1 MIQFNMVRF
10 NLFFVTALVMA
21 VASSLS
27 LTGCASKQDQPAA
40 KRTDIMTSSD
50 EPESRRRARIRL
62 ELAVG
67 YYNNGQTTVALDE
80 IKQSINVDASLFEA
94 HNLRGLIY
102 MRLNDFG
109 LAEESF
115 KKALELNPKAATVQH
130 NYGWMLCKQGRVP
143 ESIRMFNAALNN
155 PLYAERSKTLM
166 TQGLCQLE
174 SGQRKDAETSFLRSY
189 DLDPSNPIVSYN
201 LALMFFQNTEY
212 PRAQSYL
219 RRLNNS
225 QLANAES
232 LWLGVK
238 VERRLGNMSVAELLG
253 DQLKKRFPNAK
264 ETISF
269 ERSAFNE

>member
-1 MIQFNMVRF
+1 MRRF
-10 NLFFVTALVMA
+10 HWF
-21 VASSLS
+21 SSLALFTVLVAGMVS
-27 LTGCASKQDQPAA
+27 LTGCVSSTAVPSA
-40 KRTDIMTSSD
+40 KNSDILTSSD

-62 ELAVG
+62 ELAAG
-67 YYNNGQTTVALDE
+67 YYNNGQTTIALDE
-80 IKQSINVDASLFEA
+80 IKQSIHVDPNLFEA

-102 MRLNDFG
+102 MRLNDIP

-115 KKALELNPKAATVQH
+115 KKALDLNPKAATVQH
-130 NYGWMLCKQGRVP
+130 NYGWMLCKQGRMQ
-143 ESIRMFNAALNN
+143 ESMQLFTAALNN
-155 PLYAERSKTLM
+155 PLYTDRAKTLM

-174 SGQRKDAETSFLRSY
+174 SGQRKSAEASLLRSY
-189 DLDPSNPIVSYN
+189 EIDPSNPIVAYN
-201 LALMFFQNTEY
+201 LALIFFQNSEY
-212 PRAQSYL
+212 ARSQIYL

-238 VERRLGNMSVAELLG
+238 VERELSNSGAADQLGE
-253 DQLKKRFPNAK
+253 QLKKRFPHAK

>member
-1 MIQFNMVRF
+1 MTRSYCFH
-10 NLFFVTALVMA
+10 FFVLVLVVTSMA
-21 VASSLS
+21 GGLVGCVSSSVAPSAKSSDML
-27 LTGCASKQDQPAA
+27 
-40 KRTDIMTSSD
+40 TSSD

-67 YYNNGQTTVALDE
+67 YYNNGQTTIALDE
-80 IKQSINVDASLFEA
+80 IKQSINVDANLFEA

-102 MRLNDFG
+102 MRLNDLA

-115 KKALELNPKAATVQH
+115 KKALDLNPKAATVQH
-130 NYGWMLCKQGRVP
+130 NYGWMMCKQGRVA
-143 ESIRMFNAALNN
+143 ESIQMFTAALAN
-155 PLYAERSKTLM
+155 PLYTDRAKTLM

-174 SGQRKDAETSFLRSY
+174 SGQRKEAEANLLRSY
-189 DLDPSNPIVSYN
+189 EIDPSNPIVAYN
-201 LALMFFQNTEY
+201 LALIFFQNGEY
-212 PRAQSYL
+212 SRSQIYL

-238 VERRLGNMSVAELLG
+238 LERKLDNMGSVVQLGE
-253 DQLKKRFPNAK
+253 QLKKRFPHAK